1 MVNPLRLPLIVG
13 RVRAYFAPV
22 DRVAHVPT
30 AFDPAA
36 NAGWSLD
43 APPAPW
49 TDLGWVQGFVR
60 ISESKL
66 LDVETGSPAV
76 TQVQAR
82 QKTGATVH
90 CQFTQWSRL
99 AMALST
105 ASDSVNLFA
114 PGSAALTLGA
124 GSTANTLYVTNT
136 SQLTAGSFVVVDVDY
151 TGQTGFVGS
160 GGSGTFVRDASIFA
174 GDLNAVRRYSL
185 NVGQVQSI
193 AADGSLQLASVL
205 LGGAPSPAMKVQ
217 QIVGFGDREGGLFF
231 PEWSALFVQL
241 GNQGERLFFY
251 YPRLQA
257 MAGAKET
264 MQVLNPGMST
274 VLLDAS
280 FRALPT
286 VDKVDGAAT
295 VCYRSYAPGQSCR
308 I

>member
-1 MVNPLRLPLIVG
+1 MVNPLRLPLIAG

-22 DRVAHVPT
+22 DRAARVPA
-30 AFDPAA
+30 AFNPAA
-36 NAGWSLD
+36 NTGWALD

-60 ISESKL
+60 TSESKL
-66 LDVETGSPAV
+66 LDVEAGSPAV

-82 QKTGATVH
+82 QKIGATVH

-105 ASDSVNLFA
+105 ASDSVNLLA
-114 PGSAALTLGA
+114 PGSAAFALGA
-124 GSTANTLYVTNT
+124 GSTANALYVAGT
-136 SQLTAGSFVVVDVDY
+136 SSLTAGSFVVVDVDY
-151 TGQTGFVGS
+151 SGQTGFIGS

-174 GDLNAVRRYSL
+174 GDPNTIRRYSL

-205 LGGAPSPAMKVQ
+205 LAGAPSPGMRVQ
-217 QIVGFGDREGGLFF
+217 QIMGFGDREGSSFF
-231 PEWSALFVQL
+231 PEWSGLFVQQ
-241 GNQGERLFFY
+241 GSQGERLFFY

-264 MQVLNPGMST
+264 IQVLYPSMST

-280 FRALPT
+280 FRALPAA
-286 VDKVDGAAT
+286 DKADGTAT
-295 VCYRSYAPGQSCR
+295 VCYRSFVPGQNCR